1 MITDIPSARTVDYC
15 DADEICGYQMLLCK
29 MFEKAGG
36 LGTGR
41 VSDKEIAAIRRE
53 GMSWLKEVR
62 GHIDDLFS
70 STVTPDKEK
79 SRLALGDLPR
89 ILGSYDFFY
98 RICHGAPC
106 FGYLTVI
113 LTSPRTIFISTCMLM
128 KVSIS
133 RLFSKECVKIGKYPI
148 LTKKS

>member
-106 FGYLTVI
+106 FGYLRKLRMMAADRYVKGD
-113 LTSPRTIFISTCMLM
+113 R
-128 KVSIS
+128 SIS
-133 RLFSKECVKIGKYPI
+133 QVQVALMLLAEIKRDIRPCSNAI
-148 LTKKS
+148 